1 MGPKAFRFP
10 TPKKWEEARS
20 KEGENGG
27 ADGGQGAARPRS
39 REGRQQAVGTNKGLR
54 FTSATTLDQPE
65 GVQEG
70 DTSPGEQ
77 VEEEMGVSVG
87 AGAPQLSSSS
97 TLAAPRTSSSSA
109 PMSGSIDGS
118 VSALGG
124 QRTAVSI
131 APAQS
136 IFEVQRQSS
145 PPAPID
151 AERGDEKH
159 GKGGEWRVERAPQG
173 EGGGGGFKD
182 EAGGE
187 TGAEITWDEGDD
199 PIFDHAMAKMG
210 ADAAGK
216 VLKSREML
224 VTSVRPGFGV

>member
-20 KEGENGG
+20 KEGENGEAG
-27 ADGGQGAARPRS
+27 GGQGATAARPRQGD
-39 REGRQQAVGTNKGLR
+39 GRQQAVGTKKGLR
-54 FTSATTLDQPE
+54 FTSATRNLDQPD

-70 DTSPGEQ
+70 NGNPGEQ
-77 VEEEMGVSVG
+77 VEEEIAVDVG
-87 AGAPQLSSSS
+87 SGDPAQSSSSS
-97 TLAAPRTSSSSA
+97 TLSAHLTSSSA
-109 PMSGSIDGS
+109 PVSGSIDE

-131 APAQS
+131 APAQNV
-136 IFEVQRQSS
+136 FEVQKHSP

-173 EGGGGGFKD
+173 GGGGSKG

-187 TGAEITWDEGDD
+187 TGAEAIRDESDD

-216 VLKSREML
+216 VLKSREMII
-224 VTSVRPGFGV
+224 TSVKPGFGV